1 MNAARTTAALAAAAL
16 GLVLAVPAQS
26 SIESRQET
34 LAQPRVWSAVAG
46 LDTRAVIDQ
55 ADSFAAGEMAA
66 ADAPYCDS
74 AAMVGDTL
82 AHDFGESLVDD
93 SRVGTADTQL
103 WGSDVMGTWT
113 LVMAR
118 KDHSSCIV
126 ASGVGYSDAT
136 DPQVFYTKAGLIG

>member
-1 MNAARTTAALAAAAL
+1 M
-16 GLVLAVPAQS
+16 
-26 SIESRQET
+26 
-34 LAQPRVWSAVAG
+34 AG
-46 LDTRAVIDQ
+46 LDTRAVMDR
-55 ADSFAAGEMAA
+55 ADSFAAGDLAA
-66 ADAPYCDS
+66 ADAPYCDT
-74 AAMVGDTL
+74 AAMVGQTL

-93 SRVGTADTQL
+93 SRVGSADTQL

-118 KDHSSCIV
+118 KDHTSCIV